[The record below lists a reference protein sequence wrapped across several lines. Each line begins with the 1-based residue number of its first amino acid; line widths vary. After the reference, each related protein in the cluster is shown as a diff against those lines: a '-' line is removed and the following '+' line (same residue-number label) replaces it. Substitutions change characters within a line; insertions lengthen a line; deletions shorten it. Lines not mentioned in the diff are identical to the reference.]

1 MKPFAAALPC
11 RPPAASWPPICAWR
25 PTATAPVPRRLLPAR
40 PGLPGGATAVGSRWA
55 SVPSHRA
62 SHQATATAPV
72 LCSRPSETLQ
82 GRQHPSTTQAA
93 GKQTVQ
99 EKRPGHCR
107 APWPRAQPPGEG
119 RQAPSEL
126 PPPRL
131 RGDTSSA
138 GCPTHSR
145 DDPES
150 RCWPQAARPVPCGE
164 AGFPRAVQGG
174 RLGQSDQG
182 SVQNHAADRWPSWE
196 RKPVLAHGYTLPC
209 RLHPQAPQG
218 DRDQRERPAWDSHL
232 LLGGE
237 AQHAPRGADSSTE
250 STRPD
255 LKTGGRP
262 EQTSF
267 QRRHTGGQRAQGKG
281 LNGADGQGDASQ
293 ATMGVTS
300 GDRRDDRREWGPGQS
315 PSCAAG
321 MYSPT
326 GAMGSGVGRLK
337 TASTELPYDPANPA
351 SGTPPEEIQNAKS
364 QRYLHP
370 CAHCSS
376 TEPGRGGNRGV
387 PTGGRLRKM
396 LSIPAAGR
404 QPATRDRDGP
414 PRRQLGRT
422 WRPLLSARNQT
433 RDKCCGGPP
442 RRGPDGGLRSKTRA
456 GARGV
461 AGAGARPPDT
471 RRLSSRAVHT
481 TPTARDGVLST

>member
-1 MKPFAAALPC
+1 MKPVAAALPC

-25 PTATAPVPRRLLPAR
+25 STATAPVPRRLLPAR

-164 AGFPRAVQGG
+164 AGFPRAVRGG

-326 GAMGSGVGRLK
+326 GAMGSGVGHLK
-337 TASTELPYDPANPA
+337 TASTELPYDPAIPPLGLHLRKSKTLSRKGICTPA
-351 SGTPPEEIQNAKS
+351 LTAALQSQDAEGTQVSRRVDGYGRCCPSPQRDVSQPRGTGTAHHGDSSEGPGGRCSVRETRRGTNAAGGHRDEAPTADS
-364 QRYLHP
+364 EARR
-370 CAHCSS
+370 
-376 TEPGRGGNRGV
+376 GRGPGESLGQ
-387 PTGGRLRKM
+387 
-396 LSIPAAGR
+396 AH
-404 QPATRDRDGP
+404 GP
-414 PRRQLGRT
+414 PT
-422 WRPLLSARNQT
+422 HA
-433 RDKCCGGPP
+433 D
-442 RRGPDGGLRSKTRA
+442 
-456 GARGV
+456 
-461 AGAGARPPDT
+461 
-471 RRLSSRAVHT
+471 
-481 TPTARDGVLST
+481 

>member
-25 PTATAPVPRRLLPAR
+25 STATAPVPRRLLPAR

-126 PPPRL
+126 PPPHP

-164 AGFPRAVQGG
+164 AGFPHAVRGG

-196 RKPVLAHGYTLPC
+196 RKPVLAHGYTLPG

-300 GDRRDDRREWGPGQS
+300 GDRRDDRREWGPG
-315 PSCAAG
+315 
-321 MYSPT
+321 
-326 GAMGSGVGRLK
+326 
-337 TASTELPYDPANPA
+337 
-351 SGTPPEEIQNAKS
+351 
-364 QRYLHP
+364 
-370 CAHCSS
+370 
-376 TEPGRGGNRGV
+376 
-387 PTGGRLRKM
+387 
-396 LSIPAAGR
+396 
-404 QPATRDRDGP
+404 
-414 PRRQLGRT
+414 
-422 WRPLLSARNQT
+422 
-433 RDKCCGGPP
+433 
-442 RRGPDGGLRSKTRA
+442 
-456 GARGV
+456 
-461 AGAGARPPDT
+461 
-471 RRLSSRAVHT
+471 
-481 TPTARDGVLST
+481 